1 MEIPRGKKMGS
12 QQGYCLLYI
21 MKSRMDD
28 QEAEES
34 SEKSLS
40 LAKFLDMS
48 YFFDLWTEKK
58 SGPSKEG
65 PYNTTASALRKHY
78 LCLFTKGSIEIHS
91 CKKVEYP
98 VLSGIIGCRY

>member
-1 MEIPRGKKMGS
+1 
-12 QQGYCLLYI
+12 
-21 MKSRMDD
+21 MDD

-48 YFFDLWTEKK
+48 YFYGLWTEKK

-65 PYNTTASALRKHY
+65 PYNTTASALRNITFVFSQRD
-78 LCLFTKGSIEIHS
+78 L
-91 CKKVEYP
+91 
-98 VLSGIIGCRY
+98 